1 MTKTDLLKQ
10 VRGKAEVTQAT
21 AEKVVSAVFATI
33 KEVLVKGES
42 FALVGFGTLKVA
54 QRAARTGRNPRTGQA
69 LAIPAKKVVRFL
81 PGKALRDKLNPVVA
95 KPATPAP
102 KKKAAPKAKK
112 K

>member
-21 AEKVVSAVFATI
+21 AEKVVNAVFATI
-33 KEVLVKGES
+33 KEVLEQGES

-54 QRAARTGRNPRTGQA
+54 QRAARTGRNPRTGQV

-81 PGKALRDKLNPVVA
+81 PGKALRDKLNPVVV
-95 KPATPAP
+95 KPAAPAP